1 MRHVAGFCSCRY
13 LHEGEL
19 FFFVLFSFFSFESYT
34 NLPIRVKTLEV
45 WGALEAAETL
55 EVGKACKA

>member
-1 MRHVAGFCSCRY
+1 MWLGFVAAGIC
-13 LHEGEL
+13 LKGKE
-19 FFFVLFSFFSFESYT
+19 FFILFSFFSFESYT